1 MAESKKTTEKQN
13 SEQTDKTFEQN
24 LQELEAIVSQLERGD
39 VPLEQAL
46 SQFQN
51 GVQIAGKLDKTLK
64 NAEAAV
70 AKVMTEDGE
79 LKTFDADK
87 SES

>member
-1 MAESKKTTEKQN
+1 MAASKETASKQ
-13 SEQTDKTFEQN
+13 SDKTFEEN
-24 LQELEAIVSQLERGD
+24 LQELEAIVNQLERGD

-64 NAEAAV
+64 NAEDAV

-79 LKTFDADK
+79 LKTFDTDK